1 MDNIKDILKNVF
13 GNIVQKRPQTNEK
26 IDRVWQNV
34 IEPHDCTH
42 TSIIGIKDGLLSI
55 NTDTPARL
63 YYLKLRRKK
72 ILEQLQEEIPEIQ
85 NIQFQIGKVK

>member
-1 MDNIKDILKNVF
+1 MDNIKDILKGVF
-13 GNIVQKRPQTNEK
+13 GNIVQQRPETNEK
-26 IDRVWQNV
+26 IDRIWQN
-34 IEPHDCTH
+34 ILEPHDCQH
-42 TSIIGIKDGLLSI
+42 TNIIGIKGGLLSV

-72 ILEQLQEEIPEIQ
+72 ILEQLQEEIPEIN